1 VTVFWVIVLLV
12 SLTGRFE
19 NFGEMF
25 AFFFSVEV
33 WRVIF
38 EISEA
43 DLQEEGRLPRKCGL
57 HK

>member
-1 VTVFWVIVLLV
+1 VKVFWVIALLV
-12 SLTGRFE
+12 SLTGGYQ

-25 AFFFSVEV
+25 AFIFNVEV

-43 DLQEEGRLPRKCGL
+43 DPQEGRFL
-57 HK
+57 